1 MDDPDRDAAHAMR
14 DVPKAAA
21 TAESPH
27 ASCVVAAKDASWL
40 PDKATGRG
48 FRPAT
53 DGATRARV
61 ASLSCPCR
69 WRGRSQSRLLQRLE
83 GAHGESMIVRKL
95 RLQRGWSQAQLAEMV
110 GVATRTIQRIEQGQR
125 PSLETARALASVFGV
140 DFSTFQPDEPAMPTE
155 SERPAD
161 YADAGPRDAVRPA
174 SHADADTQEA
184 LRQAR
189 MAKEFL
195 DSVPELRRDEQE
207 AMVYAKRVKEFYEF
221 LATWL
226 VIAPVFLIAFHD
238 SHRAS
243 IVYIILGALG
253 LGVVIQGLLAFE
265 VVNLPFFGPGWERRL
280 VERRLRRR
288 L

>member
-1 MDDPDRDAAHAMR
+1 
-14 DVPKAAA
+14 
-21 TAESPH
+21 
-27 ASCVVAAKDASWL
+27 
-40 PDKATGRG
+40 
-48 FRPAT
+48 
-53 DGATRARV
+53 
-61 ASLSCPCR
+61 
-69 WRGRSQSRLLQRLE
+69 
-83 GAHGESMIVRKL
+83 MIVRKL

-125 PSLETARALASVFGV
+125 PGMETAKALASVFEV
-140 DFSTFQPDEPAMPTE
+140 DLSTFQPEEPTMPIE
-155 SERPAD
+155 AD
-161 YADAGPRDAVRPA
+161 RPA

-195 DSVPELRRDEQE
+195 DSVPELKRDEQE
-207 AMVYAKRVKEFYEF
+207 AMAYAKRIKEFYEF
-221 LATWL
+221 LAIWL
-226 VIAPVFLIAFHD
+226 VITPVFLIAFHD

-253 LGVVIQGLLAFE
+253 VGVLIQGLLAFE
-265 VVNLPFFGPGWERRL
+265 IVNLPFLGPGWERRL